1 MQKFR
6 RALKKCGFTL
16 VELIVVIAILGVLAA
31 ILIPTFLGF
40 TRQANTASANK
51 TATELEKIDQP
62 VSHAGGRKRKELYVV
77 DGRCERGLYD
87 NHNGRSVDGF
97 GGTASGCFFT

>member
-51 TATELEKIDQP
+51 TATELK
-62 VSHAGGRKRKELYVV
+62 
-77 DGRCERGLYD
+77 
-87 NHNGRSVDGF
+87 NRS
-97 GGTASGCFFT
+97 ACFSRRRTQTQRTICC